1 MCVNIDNWLEII
13 NALGPVLTGSAIP
26 YIAYQQLQISKK
38 MRIAQQYER
47 AISNCHQLEEAQ
59 SKAASHDY
67 NKLQL
72 ALKEL
77 RGIRSEAQI
86 CLSKEVVDCIQN
98 IINKALTIDGLRA
111 KGQSTTSDETRKEFI
126 NEAFR
131 LEVEL
136 GYEQPWQVYRKSLKI
151 D

>member
-1 MCVNIDNWLEII
+1 MFFKLI
-13 NALGPVLTGSAIP
+13 
-26 YIAYQQLQISKK
+26 YY
-38 MRIAQQYER
+38 
-47 AISNCHQLEEAQ
+47 ISNYHKLVEAQ

-67 NKLQL
+67 DNLQL

-77 RGIRSEAQI
+77 REIRDEAQL
-86 CLSKEVVDCIQN
+86 CLSKEVVDCVKGFIDKVLA
-98 IINKALTIDGLRA
+98 INHSRA
-111 KGQSTTSDETRKEFI
+111 KEKSATSDKERKEFI

-136 GYEQPWQVYRKSLKI
+136 GYDQPWQVYRKSLKI